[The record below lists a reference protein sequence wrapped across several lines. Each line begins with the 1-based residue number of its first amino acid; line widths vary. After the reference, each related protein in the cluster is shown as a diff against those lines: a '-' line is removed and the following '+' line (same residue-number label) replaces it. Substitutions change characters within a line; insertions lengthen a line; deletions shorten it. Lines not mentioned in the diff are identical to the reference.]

1 MPQKLQKNSAL
12 VIEPNSKLVHPYDY
26 LSEKLILT
34 KVQSVKQANL
44 ELTRQQF
51 SCFILSTSFSPEKQ
65 LSLLDAFKFNFKE
78 QIIPLLLVVDLTQPL
93 STVPGTL
100 WGGQVAVL
108 AHIASKK
115 LTLTSLESIMSA

>member
-1 MPQKLQKNSAL
+1 MSQKLPAL
-12 VIEPNSKLVHPYDY
+12 IIEPNSKLNHPYDY

-44 ELTRQQF
+44 ELIQQQF

-65 LSLLDAFKFNFKE
+65 LSLLNAFKFNFKE

-93 STVPGTL
+93 STIPGTL
-100 WGGQVAVL
+100 WGGRIAIIT
-108 AHIASKK
+108 HTASKK
-115 LTLTSLESIMSA
+115 LTLTSLESIMSV

>member
-1 MPQKLQKNSAL
+1 MPHKFQKSSAL
-12 VIEPNSKLVHPYDY
+12 VVEPNSKLVHPYDY

-34 KVQSVKQANL
+34 KVQSVKHANL

-78 QIIPLLLVVDLTQPL
+78 QIIPLLLVVDLTKPL
-93 STVPGTL
+93 SAVPGTL
-100 WGGQVAVL
+100 WGGRVAVL
-108 AHIASKK
+108 AHTASKK
-115 LTLTSLESIMSA
+115 LTLTSLDSIMSA